1 MIESQYHRGSEIH
14 DLRALIRSFEIVPE
28 LVAAKGSET
37 KDEIMHN

>member
-1 MIESQYHRGSEIH
+1 MIEVSTTEVLKCMIYE
-14 DLRALIRSFEIVPE
+14 ALIRSFEIVPE